1 VIYVPLEESPEHQAP
16 PEDVEPKDVM
26 QETEEIPDTPQEE
39 EEPYKEEDPD
49 ELLQEE
55 DLEEYEAPKEEFN
68 KKISANLIILES
80 KGIDVIFGMDWL
92 RKHKGLIHYTK
103 KAVKL
108 TVSIGKELEYV
119 TESLITNKSA
129 FNRIVLNSLDVIS
142 TQNISIVSKLLLFF

>member
-1 VIYVPLEESPEHQAP
+1 
-16 PEDVEPKDVM
+16 
-26 QETEEIPDTPQEE
+26 
-39 EEPYKEEDPD
+39 
-49 ELLQEE
+49 
-55 DLEEYEAPKEEFN
+55 
-68 KKISANLIILES
+68 
-80 KGIDVIFGMDWL
+80 VIFGMDWL